1 MTTFQSLAHLCTC
14 VQVLQAYRTTPVQT
28 LRPADVVVHQIHAQ
42 ATSAAVAVEE
52 VVRAAHPTDPAVR
65 AMERT
70 DAHVVVEERTFQAGI
85 QPELGSATH
94 TVVRLG
100 LLQTAHCALDL
111 RHMGRLQLVGL
122 RQILSVYFLSL
133 SQKQQHL
140 VLHCYDKQPLLVY
153 LPCCINRTRKKNYQG
168 YNWSESVLIKPEN

>member
-122 RQILSVYFLSL
+122 RQILLSVI
-133 SQKQQHL
+133 HVGVVTNVAVEGL
-140 VLHCYDKQPLLVY
+140 VATRSNQLATSAKVLATLMSHSDLGEKFSTRQIHRA
-153 LPCCINRTRKKNYQG
+153 IN
-168 YNWSESVLIKPEN
+168 